1 MIFAERYTPPQK
13 RRGWLMR
20 VIRGTGIGGAA
31 VVIPLLAVA
40 LFFLAQY
47 TVTPP
52 QLYHRTWEMAAQTI
66 YDPTDLGDWAAWE
79 HKFDGQIKTDED
91 AIAKANEAL
100 SSAGDPYTY
109 LMSPERVAE
118 NDDRAAGKFVG
129 VGIRF
134 AIQTDETGKAVTDR
148 QGATL
153 PQVDAN
159 GYVVVQSL
167 IEGAP
172 AEQAGIKPGDAIKSV
187 DGVSTKDLALDA
199 IVKQIR
205 SGEPGTNVTFVLIR
219 GGKEFPLTVTRSA
232 VKLASVH
239 TRMIAGTDIG
249 YLRLDDFAQTD
260 ATEQF
265 SRGLEKL
272 KDARALI
279 VDLRDNPG
287 GFVFNSINISS
298 MFVKQGV
305 VVVIKERIAGDPTH
319 PIYRVTTH
327 YLTEH
332 KLIEE
337 SYTTDNP
344 TQTKRRARDR
354 QPYLADDRPVVFLVN
369 EGSASASEMTTGA
382 VKDNGAATV
391 VGEKTFGKGVGQS
404 TIFMPNG
411 TRLHVTSLRYY
422 TPNGTWLGNGRARTP
437 DHGEKP
443 ANGITPDVEVKPV
456 KRHFQLGSPE
466 DNQLQR
472 AVDLLK

>member
-1 MIFAERYTPPQK
+1 MFFAERYSPPPK

-20 VIRGTGIGGAA
+20 VIRGTGVGGAA

-52 QLYHRTWEMAAQTI
+52 QLYHRAWEKAAQTI

-109 LMSPERVAE
+109 LMSPQKAADD
-118 NDDRAAGKFVG
+118 DDRAAGKFVG
-129 VGIRF
+129 VGITF
-134 AIQTDETGKAVTDR
+134 AIQTDDDGKAVTDK

-159 GYVVVQSL
+159 GYVIVQSV

-187 DGVSTKDLALDA
+187 DGVPTKDLAIDD
-199 IVKQIR
+199 IVKQVR
-205 SGEPGTNVTFVLIR
+205 SGPPGSSVTFVLIR
-219 GGKEFPLTVTRSA
+219 DGKEFPLTVTRNA

-239 TRMIAGTDIG
+239 TRMIAGTNIG

-265 SRGLEKL
+265 RAGLEKL
-272 KDARALI
+272 KDAEALI
-279 VDLRDNPG
+279 IDLRGNPG

-298 MFVKQGV
+298 MFIKQGV
-305 VVVIKERIAGDPTH
+305 VVTIKERLPGDPKH
-319 PIYRVTTH
+319 PAYRVTTH
-327 YLTEH
+327 YLTES

-344 TQTKRRARDR
+344 TQTTRRVHDR

-382 VKDNGAATV
+382 VHDNGAAKV

-404 TIFMPNG
+404 TIMMPNG

-443 ANGITPDVEVKPV
+443 ANGITPDEVVMPV